1 MSILQAVG
9 LTLFPNLGGF
19 AGSLMTRN
27 GIKNWYEVIDQ
38 ITPHSSID
46 TINSHV
52 LLLIFLEKKL
62 DKPSWRPPNWIFGP
76 VILEK
81 YALFGI

>member
-38 ITPHSSID
+38 ITPHS
-46 TINSHV
+46 
-52 LLLIFLEKKL
+52 LQ
-62 DKPSWRPPNWIFGP
+62 
-76 VILEK
+76 IL
-81 YALFGI
+81 